1 MRSGKLVL
9 VGLAAASAFLA
20 AGVAS
25 ASQQDA
31 ATGGGQVLVGTK
43 GAGDTI
49 AFTARGSITGAD
61 GQIQYVDRD
70 GGTGEGQTTYH
81 GTISC
86 VEAVG
91 NVAKMAG
98 TWTDGGTFQLYV
110 EDNGEGAAADDDV
123 VTLMPGEEPTC
134 DFDEPDDDDKVALSR
149 GNSQV
154 RDRG

>member
-1 MRSGKLVL
+1 MRPSKLVL
-9 VGLAAASAFLA
+9 VGIATTSVFLA

-25 ASQQDA
+25 AGQEDA
-31 ATGGGQVLVGTK
+31 ATGGGQVLVGTR

-49 AFTARGSITGAD
+49 AFTAEGTVTEAE
-61 GQIQYVDRD
+61 GQIQYVDREN
-70 GGTGEGQTTYH
+70 GTGAGQTTYH

-86 VEAVG
+86 IEAVG
-91 NVAKMAG
+91 NVARLAG
-98 TWTDGGTFQLYV
+98 TWRDGGTFQLYV
-110 EDNGEGAAADDDV
+110 EDNGEGSAADNDV

-134 DFDEPDDDDKVALSR
+134 DFDEPDDDDKVALAR